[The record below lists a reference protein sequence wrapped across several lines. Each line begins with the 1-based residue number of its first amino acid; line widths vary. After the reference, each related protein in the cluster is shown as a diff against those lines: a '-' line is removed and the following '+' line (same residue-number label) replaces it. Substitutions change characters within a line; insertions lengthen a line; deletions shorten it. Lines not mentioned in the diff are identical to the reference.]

1 MTALMA
7 PGPFSLLMIGTAFL
21 SGIFG
26 MAGGLIL
33 IGVLLVVFPLPTAMV
48 LHAVTQMASN
58 GWRATLWFRH
68 IVWKSMAFYV
78 AGCLVSVGLWSITL
92 YVPDKA
98 MALLLLG
105 LSPFI
110 VRAIPDK
117 ILPRSF
123 GPAQVAATG
132 LVSMMLMLLTGVTGP
147 LLDTM
152 FLRSPL
158 ERRQIIATK
167 AACQVFGHGFKLDL
181 LRRADRAGRP
191 GRAVVPRHR
200 RRLVD
205 HRHLARQAAAREAL
219 RRAVPHLVEPAD
231 HGARQLL
238 CRLRLGSA
246 WWASPKMRRVRIP
259 PGFHQIAQTSG
270 FAEANGPWFEK
281 IEGGRLIRGFR
292 PGPQHANT
300 PRHRPWR
307 HAGDLPRFDDGL
319 DRLPRP
325 AAPLR
330 HGAAVARLSDA
341 GPGRRLA
348 AGARPRSSATTSIWR
363 R

>member
-7 PGPFSLLMIGTAFL
+7 AGLSLLMIGTAFL

-78 AGCLVSVGLWSITL
+78 AGCVVSVGLWSITL

-110 VRAIPDK
+110 IRAIPDR

-123 GPAQVAATG
+123 GPVQVAATG

-167 AACQVFGHGFKLDL
+167 AACQVFGHGFKLIYFGALIEQVGQVESWFLAIAVTSSIIGTSLGKL
-181 LRRADRAGRP
+181 LLEKLSD
-191 GRAVVPRHR
+191 V
-200 RRLVD
+200 
-205 HRHLARQAAAREAL
+205 QF
-219 RRAVPHLVEPAD
+219 
-231 HGARQLL
+231 
-238 CRLRLGSA
+238 
-246 WWASPKMRRVRIP
+246 RIW
-259 PGFHQIAQTSG
+259 S
-270 FAEANGPWFEK
+270 N
-281 IEGGRLIRGFR
+281 RLITALASYYVGY
-292 PGPQHANT
+292 
-300 PRHRPWR
+300 
-307 HAGDLPRFDDGL
+307 GL
-319 DRLPRP
+319 VLMVGI
-325 AAPLR
+325 A
-330 HGAAVARLSDA
+330 
-341 GPGRRLA
+341 
-348 AGARPRSSATTSIWR
+348 
-363 R
+363 

>member
-7 PGPFSLLMIGTAFL
+7 AGLSLLMIGTAFL

-58 GWRATLWFRH
+58 GWRAALWFRH

-110 VRAIPDK
+110 IRAIPDR

-132 LVSMMLMLLTGVTGP
+132 VVSMMLMLLTGVTGP

-158 ERRQIIATK
+158 QRRQIIATK
-167 AACQVFGHGFKLDL
+167 AACQVFGHGFKLL
-181 LRRADRAGRP
+181 YFG
-191 GRAVVPRHR
+191 
-200 RRLVD
+200 
-205 HRHLARQAAAREAL
+205 AL
-219 RRAVPHLVEPAD
+219 IEQVGQVEPWFLAIAVTSSII
-231 HGARQLL
+231 GTSLGKLL
-238 CRLRLGSA
+238 L
-246 WWASPKMRRVRIP
+246 
-259 PGFHQIAQTSG
+259 
-270 FAEANGPWFEK
+270 EK
-281 IEGGRLIRGFR
+281 
-292 PGPQHANT
+292 
-300 PRHRPWR
+300 
-307 HAGDLPRFDDGL
+307 
-319 DRLPRP
+319 
-325 AAPLR
+325 
-330 HGAAVARLSDA
+330 LSDA
-341 GPGRRLA
+341 QFRIWSNRLITA
-348 AGARPRSSATTSIWR
+348 LASYYVGYGLVLMVGIA
-363 R
+363 